1 MPDKPITSLRGIG
14 AARAEAFAKL
24 GVKTV
29 GDLLY
34 LLPRSF
40 QDFSKERLAADLVH
54 GELAAVRVRIV
65 SEPKLARF
73 RGHSVVTARA
83 TDGVSNVLL
92 KWYGQP
98 YRRSQVCAGQ
108 TVIAAGRIDRARG
121 LTMQNPQLLDA
132 LPGLVPV
139 YPLCRGLT
147 QRIVRDAM
155 RQALEAERG
164 KIDETLPEQIRIRYD
179 LAPLDEALRNVH
191 FPLDQQ
197 SIAAARRRLEFE
209 NALSYL
215 VVAEMQRLDR
225 KRSVGVAFV
234 TDGVRERYM
243 AKLPFTLT
251 KAQMRVLDE
260 LERDMASPVP
270 MNRLIQG
277 DVGSGKTSVAMYAL
291 CVAAANGYQGVLL
304 APTEILAQQHY
315 DTLHALFGASV
326 CLVTGHMK
334 KTSRDAALSK
344 IADGTALVAVGT
356 HALLSQN
363 VRFARLG
370 LVVTDEQHRFG
381 VTQRAVLEKKGT
393 RPDVL
398 VMSATPIPRTL
409 AILLYGDLDI
419 SVLDEVPPG
428 RKPVKTSCIPQRRR
442 RDMYDYVARQAAL
455 GFQTYVVCPF
465 IEPSEGAEGPSVT
478 ELLQELTKDYPQVA
492 FGLLHGRM
500 QEKEKNAAIEAFREG
515 KTRVLVTTTVIEV
528 GVHVEKAT
536 TMIIEGADRFGLA
549 QLHQLRGRVGR
560 GSVQSYCFLV
570 PGSSGDMALKRLAA
584 LTETNDGFLIAERDL
599 EQRGA
604 GDLFG
609 TRQHGDGDAEQLS
622 MAGNVALLQEA
633 KTAAE
638 DIMTVPNA
646 ENNAFLDKALRRY
659 AAVFDSITMN

>member
-14 AARAEAFAKL
+14 AARAKAFAKL

-40 QDFSKERLAADLVH
+40 QDFSKERLAAELSH
-54 GELAAVRVRIV
+54 GELAAVRVRII

-98 YRRSQVCAGQ
+98 YRCSQVCAGQ

-121 LTMQNPQLLDA
+121 LTIQNPQLLDA

-164 KIDETLPEQIRIRYD
+164 KIDETLPEQIRIRYE

-251 KAQMRVLDE
+251 KAQLRVLGE
-260 LERDMASPVP
+260 LGRDMASPVP

-277 DVGSGKTSVAMYAL
+277 DVGSGKTAVAMYAL

-646 ENNAFLDKALRRY
+646 ENNGFLDKALRRY

>member
-277 DVGSGKTSVAMYAL
+277 DVGSGKTAVAMYAL

-478 ELLQELTKDYPQVA
+478 ELLQELTKD
-492 FGLLHGRM
+492 
-500 QEKEKNAAIEAFREG
+500 
-515 KTRVLVTTTVIEV
+515 
-528 GVHVEKAT
+528 
-536 TMIIEGADRFGLA
+536 
-549 QLHQLRGRVGR
+549 
-560 GSVQSYCFLV
+560 
-570 PGSSGDMALKRLAA
+570 
-584 LTETNDGFLIAERDL
+584 
-599 EQRGA
+599 
-604 GDLFG
+604 
-609 TRQHGDGDAEQLS
+609 
-622 MAGNVALLQEA
+622 
-633 KTAAE
+633 
-638 DIMTVPNA
+638 
-646 ENNAFLDKALRRY
+646 
-659 AAVFDSITMN
+659 

>member
-1 MPDKPITSLRGIG
+1 MQDKPITSLRGIG

-40 QDFSKERLAADLVH
+40 QDFSKERLAAELSH

-121 LTMQNPQLLDA
+121 LTIQNPQLLDA

-155 RQALEAERG
+155 QQAFEAERG

-179 LAPLDEALRNVH
+179 LAPLDEALHNVH
-191 FPLDQQ
+191 FPLDQH
-197 SIAAARRRLEFE
+197 SLAAARRRLEFE

-225 KRSVGVAFV
+225 KRSVGIAFV

-251 KAQMRVLDE
+251 KAQMRVLGE
-260 LERDMASPVP
+260 LGRDMASPVP

-277 DVGSGKTSVAMYAL
+277 DVGSGKTAVAMYAL

-515 KTRVLVTTTVIEV
+515 KTRVLVTTSVIEV

>member
-225 KRSVGVAFV
+225 KRSVGIAFV

-277 DVGSGKTSVAMYAL
+277 DVGSGKTAVAMYAL

-344 IADGTALVAVGT
+344 IADGTVLVAVGT

>member
-40 QDFSKERLAADLVH
+40 QDFSKESLAAELSH
-54 GELAAVRVRIV
+54 GELAAVRVRII

-251 KAQMRVLDE
+251 KAQMRVLD
-260 LERDMASPVP
+260 
-270 MNRLIQG
+270 
-277 DVGSGKTSVAMYAL
+277 
-291 CVAAANGYQGVLL
+291 
-304 APTEILAQQHY
+304 
-315 DTLHALFGASV
+315 
-326 CLVTGHMK
+326 
-334 KTSRDAALSK
+334 
-344 IADGTALVAVGT
+344 
-356 HALLSQN
+356 
-363 VRFARLG
+363 
-370 LVVTDEQHRFG
+370 
-381 VTQRAVLEKKGT
+381 
-393 RPDVL
+393 
-398 VMSATPIPRTL
+398 
-409 AILLYGDLDI
+409 
-419 SVLDEVPPG
+419 
-428 RKPVKTSCIPQRRR
+428 
-442 RDMYDYVARQAAL
+442 
-455 GFQTYVVCPF
+455 
-465 IEPSEGAEGPSVT
+465 
-478 ELLQELTKDYPQVA
+478 
-492 FGLLHGRM
+492 
-500 QEKEKNAAIEAFREG
+500 
-515 KTRVLVTTTVIEV
+515 
-528 GVHVEKAT
+528 
-536 TMIIEGADRFGLA
+536 
-549 QLHQLRGRVGR
+549 
-560 GSVQSYCFLV
+560 
-570 PGSSGDMALKRLAA
+570 
-584 LTETNDGFLIAERDL
+584 
-599 EQRGA
+599 
-604 GDLFG
+604 
-609 TRQHGDGDAEQLS
+609 
-622 MAGNVALLQEA
+622 
-633 KTAAE
+633 
-638 DIMTVPNA
+638 
-646 ENNAFLDKALRRY
+646 
-659 AAVFDSITMN
+659 

>member
-40 QDFSKERLAADLVH
+40 QDFSKERLAAELSH
-54 GELAAVRVRIV
+54 GELAAVRVRII

-155 RQALEAERG
+155 RQALEAEWG

-260 LERDMASPVP
+260 LGRDMASPVP

-277 DVGSGKTSVAMYAL
+277 DVGSGKTAVAMYAL

>member
-1 MPDKPITSLRGIG
+1 MLDKPITSLRGIG

-40 QDFSKERLAADLVH
+40 RDFSKERLAADLVH

-73 RGHSVVTARA
+73 RGHSIVTARA

-251 KAQMRVLDE
+251 KAQLRVLGE
-260 LERDMASPVP
+260 LGRDMASPVP

-277 DVGSGKTSVAMYAL
+277 DVGSGKTAVAMYAL

>member
-234 TDGVRERYM
+234 TDGVREQYM

-260 LERDMASPVP
+260 LERDMDSPVP

-277 DVGSGKTSVAMYAL
+277 DVGSGKTAVAMYAL

>member
-40 QDFSKERLAADLVH
+40 QDFSKESLAAELSH
-54 GELAAVRVRIV
+54 GELAAVRVRII

-277 DVGSGKTSVAMYAL
+277 DVGSGKTAVAMYAL

-370 LVVTDEQHRFG
+370 LVVTDEQQRFG
-381 VTQRAVLEKKGT
+381 VEQRRALVRKG
-393 RPDVL
+393 DGCDFL
-398 VMSATPIPRTL
+398 LMSATPIPRTL
-409 AILLYGDLDI
+409 ASALFGEMNISTIHTMPKGRTAPI
-419 SVLDEVPPG
+419 TKRINENSFRSVLDEVRQLLSDG
-428 RKPVKTSCIPQRRR
+428 RQLYIIC
-442 RDMYDYVARQAAL
+442 AA
-455 GFQTYVVCPF
+455 V
-465 IEPSEGAEGPSVT
+465 EEGESDVRNVETVT
-478 ELLQELTKDYPQVA
+478 ENIRKLFPQYTVASLTGPMKSE
-492 FGLLHGRM
+492 
-500 QEKEKNAAIEAFREG
+500 EKEAVMNMFACNQAQI
-515 KTRVLVTTTVIEV
+515 LVSTTVVEV
-528 GVHVEKAT
+528 GMNVVNAT
-536 TMIIEGADRFGLA
+536 GMIIYNAERFGLS
-549 QLHQLRGRVGR
+549 QLHQLRGRIQR
-560 GSVQSYCFLV
+560 GSTQGQCWLLSSAREEKTLQRLDTLV
-570 PGSSGDMALKRLAA
+570 S
-584 LTETNDGFLIAERDL
+584 TNDGFVIAQEDL
-599 EQRGA
+599 RQRGP
-604 GDLFG
+604 GDILG
-609 TRQHGDGDAEQLS
+609 TRQSGIPDFILGSFNDDTNIMDTARKDAAYICEHPDNPDYAVILDRIAS
-622 MAGNVALLQEA
+622 RYQE
-633 KTAAE
+633 E
-638 DIMTVPNA
+638 YVD
-646 ENNAFLDKALRRY
+646 
-659 AAVFDSITMN
+659 

>member
-121 LTMQNPQLLDA
+121 LTIQNPQLLDA

-155 RQALEAERG
+155 QQALEAEQG

-179 LAPLDEALRNVH
+179 LAPLDEALHNVH
-191 FPLDQQ
+191 FPLDQH
-197 SIAAARRRLEFE
+197 SLAAARRRLEFE

-225 KRSVGVAFV
+225 KRSVGIAFV

-251 KAQMRVLDE
+251 KAQMRVLGE
-260 LERDMASPVP
+260 LGRDMASPVP

-277 DVGSGKTSVAMYAL
+277 DVGSGKTAVAMYAL

-381 VTQRAVLEKKGT
+381 VAQRAVLEKKGT

-428 RKPVKTSCIPQRRR
+428 RKPVKTSCIPKRRR

-560 GSVQSYCFLV
+560 GSMQSYCFLV

-609 TRQHGDGDAEQLS
+609 TRQHGDGDAEGLS

-633 KTAAE
+633 KTAAG